1 MTPPKLSFGIGERV
15 AMRVKFADI
24 VAGRYSQEVRLRG
37 DVAGERR
44 TIYLGPTSEA
54 ITSLH
59 AAGAIASLEVPALPP
74 GAEAVEF
81 SLAHNELVLERV
93 AVPGTRRSR
102 LLVTTNGN
110 GTAPPAVEPPRAATV
125 TPGPAAPPSALASDT
140 VEAKRAAIVAS
151 FRTALVATADELLPI
166 FEQHHV
172 HVDGDVLYRCA
183 FTLFAAWRDRS
194 CA

>member
-1 MTPPKLSFGIGERV
+1 MTAAKLAFGIGERV

-24 VAGRYSQEVRLRG
+24 VKGKFSQEVRLRG
-37 DVAGERR
+37 DVGGERR

-59 AAGAIASLEVPALPP
+59 AGGALATLDVPALPP
-74 GAEAVEF
+74 GVEAVEF
-81 SLAHNELVLERV
+81 PLAHKELVLERV

-102 LLVTTNGN
+102 LVVTTNGN
-110 GTAPPAVEPPRAATV
+110 GGAAHAAEQPRGATV
-125 TPGPAAPPSALASDT
+125 TPGPAAPPSAPTSDT
-140 VEAKRAAIVAS
+140 AETQRAAIVAS
-151 FRTALVATADELLPI
+151 FRAALAATADELLPI

-183 FTLFAAWRDRS
+183 FTLFAAWRDRG

>member
-1 MTPPKLSFGIGERV
+1 MTPAKLPFGIGERV

-59 AAGAIASLEVPALPP
+59 AGGAIATLEVPTLPP

-81 SLAHNELVLERV
+81 PLAQRDLVLERV

-102 LLVTTNGN
+102 LVVQLAGEAKPNGEHVTM
-110 GTAPPAVEPPRAATV
+110 APPAATDAVSTKRAATLESF
-125 TPGPAAPPSALASDT
+125 A
-140 VEAKRAAIVAS
+140 AAIDVT
-151 FRTALVATADELLPI
+151 FGRLLPI
-166 FEQHHV
+166 FAAHNQP
-172 HVDGDVLYRCA
+172 VDADVA
-183 FTLFAAWRDRS
+183 FRVAFSLWRAWID
-194 CA
+194 AGVA